1 MVPVIVAIAAA
12 WNRRDQ
18 EAVLRLE
25 WHVAVSTP
33 CGDPGNRARL
43 IEAAEKLLFNI
54 GRIPVRQSRGSVL
67 QACKRQILPPGRKG
81 MPSGGCL
88 FA

>member
-1 MVPVIVAIAAA
+1 MEPGAI
-12 WNRRDQ
+12 RKPP
-18 EAVLRLE
+18 LG
-25 WHVAVSTP
+25 HVAVRAP

-54 GRIPVRQSRGSVL
+54 GRIPVRQSREPVL

-81 MPSGGCL
+81 MPSGGCR
-88 FA
+88 FAGRALKPLKSLGI